1 MPGKGGA
8 CGMRAA
14 QSIHARPNLA
24 GVVDGEGYG
33 IESFAARDGG
43 VLCCGHGDGAALR
56 SRAGGRAT
64 GVMG

>member
-8 CGMRAA
+8 CGQCAA
-14 QSIHARPNLA
+14 KSIHARPKLA

-33 IESFAARDGG
+33 IESFAARDGT
-43 VLCCGHGDGAALR
+43 VLCCGHDDGAAVR
-56 SRAGGRAT
+56 GWAGGRAT